1 MPALPKDT
9 DLIAERD
16 KMRRTKAPRAAHSAM
31 GTWAG
36 TIVRA
41 LDANGIDGTSLA
53 ERAGID
59 PQALHDPEARV
70 AREALTRLWQLAVQA
85 TGKES
90 FGLITSSYAVAT
102 SFHAL
107 GYAAL
112 ASNTLREAM
121 DRIIRYRRMIG
132 DIVRLSLEEDNQR
145 ARFVVDVSSA
155 PGAVP
160 PEAVDALTATLVR
173 QARLLRG
180 DRSFSPIRVSL
191 QRPQPHDLEPYQ
203 QTFRTPLLF
212 AQPRN
217 FIELHLAD
225 IEQPLPAANAELAR
239 QNDAAVVRYLAR
251 LEKSGVTP
259 RVQQA
264 ILDALPNGAPS
275 KQQVGRTLGMSPR
288 NLQRHLAAEQTSFKE
303 LLNDARLRLACNYVE
318 EGRAPLSEIAFVVGF
333 ADLSAFSRAFK
344 RWTGLSPSDYA
355 RDHRQ
360 TAGTARKRQR

>member
-1 MPALPKDT
+1 MRLPKNS
-9 DLIAERD
+9 
-16 KMRRTKAPRAAHSAM
+16 RTAHSAM

-41 LDANGIDGTSLA
+41 LEANGIDGTALA
-53 ERAGID
+53 ENAGID
-59 PQALHDPEARV
+59 PQILHNPEARV

-85 TGKES
+85 TGSES
-90 FGLITSSYAVAT
+90 FGLTAASFAAPT

-112 ASNTLREAM
+112 ASSTLREAM
-121 DRIIRYRRMIG
+121 ERIVRYRRMIG
-132 DIVRLSLEEDNQR
+132 DVVRLSLEEDGGH
-145 ARFVVDVSSA
+145 ARFVIDVSSI

-160 PEAVDALTATLVR
+160 PEAIDALTVILVR

-180 DRSFSPIRVSL
+180 DRSFSPILVSL
-191 QRPQPHDLEPYQ
+191 QRPQPHDLEPYRQ
-203 QTFRTPLLF
+203 AFRAPLLF

-225 IEQPLPAANAELAR
+225 IEHPLPAANAELAR
-239 QNDAAVVRYLAR
+239 QNDEAVIRYLAR

-264 ILDALPNGAPS
+264 VLDALPNGAPS
-275 KQQVGRTLGMSPR
+275 KQRIARTLGMSPR

-318 EGRAPLSEIAFVVGF
+318 EGRSPLSEIAFVVGF

-344 RWTGLSPSDYA
+344 RWTGVSPTDYA
-355 RDHRQ
+355 RQHRQ
-360 TAGTARKRQR
+360 STTAKRRRQR